1 MATSSELYQLSR
13 VIEPL
18 HGVSFITRQFG
29 LGKSNPE

>member
-18 HGVSFITRQFG
+18 HGASVTRQFD